1 MLTKSKPAKPAFR
14 KVKFPAV
21 DLDIETRADG
31 TMLVSTKD
39 ELELIAPNVAVGLM
53 ASAQKWSDRIAMAE
67 RDSVR

>member
-31 TMLVSTKD
+31 TMLMSTKD

-53 ASAQKWSDRIAMAE
+53 ASA
-67 RDSVR
+67 